1 MEIKKIKE
9 LIGILEKS
17 DLEELELS
25 DKDSSI
31 HLVKRRATNI
41 LAAPAMPVAAPAP
54 VAPPAESAAPE
65 STGGNV
71 DAITSPMVG
80 TFYSSPSPDA
90 KSFVEVGDTI
100 KVGDVLC
107 IIEAMKTMNKIK
119 SEKNGKVKEIPVENG
134 NPVEFG
140 QKLFI
145 LE

>member
-31 HLVKRRATNI
+31 HLVKRRATNM

-100 KVGDVLC
+100 KVGDVVC

-119 SEKNGKVKEIPVENG
+119 SEKNGKVKSIPVENG

>member
-31 HLVKRRATNI
+31 HLVKRRETNM

-54 VAPPAESAAPE
+54 VAPPAESTAPE
-65 STGGNV
+65 STGGSVN
-71 DAITSPMVG
+71 AITSPMVG

-90 KSFVEVGDTI
+90 KVFVEVGDTI

>member
-31 HLVKRRATNI
+31 HLVKRRATNM

-65 STGGNV
+65 STGGSVN
-71 DAITSPMVG
+71 AITSPMVG

-100 KVGDVLC
+100 KVGDVVC

-119 SEKNGKVKEIPVENG
+119 SEKNGKVKAIPVENG